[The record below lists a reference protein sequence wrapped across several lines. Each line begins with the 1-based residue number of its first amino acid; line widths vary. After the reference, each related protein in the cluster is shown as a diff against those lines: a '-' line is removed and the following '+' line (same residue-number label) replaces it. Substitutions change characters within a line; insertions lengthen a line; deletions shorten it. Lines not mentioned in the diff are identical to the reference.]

1 MKLKFHFRFFCRRT
15 NQCFLPTVVPTSF
28 TLPWWLNNNC
38 HAKGPLFFWS
48 FIGGMHCRSRSPRA
62 PESVTKRMQIFVRT
76 LTGQTIT
83 LDVVP
88 EDSICSVKD
97 KIQHL
102 EGIPPDQQRLI
113 FAGWQ
118 LEDGRSLHDYNIQME
133 STLHLVLRLR
143 GMIST
148 FTSTD
153 RSDAW
158 TMCFFG

>member
-1 MKLKFHFRFFCRRT
+1 
-15 NQCFLPTVVPTSF
+15 
-28 TLPWWLNNNC
+28 
-38 HAKGPLFFWS
+38 
-48 FIGGMHCRSRSPRA
+48 
-62 PESVTKRMQIFVRT
+62 MQIFVRT

-102 EGIPPDQQRLI
+102 EGIPADQQRLI

-158 TMCFFG
+158 TMCFFWLIFYRIVSHKMHRCFHHNRLDQNIFVAFP